1 MRVVLDTNAFV
12 SSFYGGKPREVIN
25 LWKRGKIEI
34 CISEEILEEYLRV
47 LSRGGAGKESL
58 EELLDLL
65 KTGEH
70 LQFARIEKPYRV
82 VKKDPHDDKFIEC
95 AIAAGAKYIISGDR
109 HLLEVKEFMGVKVV
123 TPSEFLN
130 AMSS

>member
-1 MRVVLDTNAFV
+1 MRVVLDTNVFV

-25 LWKRGKIEI
+25 LWKKGKIEI

-47 LSRGGAGKESL
+47 LNRAGAGKETL

-65 KTGEH
+65 KTGEN
-70 LQFARIEKPYRV
+70 LQFARIDKQYRV
-82 VKKDPHDDKFIEC
+82 VEKDPHDNKFIEC

-123 TPSEFLN
+123 TPSEFLK
-130 AMSS
+130 M